1 MASGIQLKVSPEVL
15 KSQAS
20 EITKEINTIE
30 RQWSNLKSTVQRSKS
45 YWEGDASQTHQKF
58 ITQINNDVE
67 KVLRRLKEHPKD
79 LLQMAKLY
87 NEAEEK
93 AKQLAGK
100 LPEDIIK

>member
-1 MASGIQLKVSPEVL
+1 MASGIQLKVSPDIL
-15 KSQAS
+15 KSQAAQ
-20 EITKEINTIE
+20 ITKEINAIE

-45 YWEGDASQTHQKF
+45 YWEGDASNTHQKF
-58 ITQINNDVE
+58 ITQSNNDVD

-93 AKQLAGK
+93 AKQMAGK

>member
-30 RQWSNLKSTVQRSKS
+30 RQWINLKSTVQRSKS
-45 YWEGDASQTHQKF
+45 YWEGDAGSTHQKF
-58 ITQINNDVE
+58 ITQMNNDVE

-93 AKQLAGK
+93 AKQLARK